1 MAVFVHA
8 AREYLKK
15 PRIEFFF
22 PKPPTRA
29 SRQKVLDMLKTRG
42 THLMVVTAAVPK
54 VTDDVLYPQI
64 RKALKAF
71 EDLISRH
78 DFSFSRSAFDVV
90 GGRALFMFE
99 MEILELPAAK
109 KHMGPPTWV
118 KNSLDFQEKWQKSK
132 DAFAPPYIEDGFWAV
147 DIKRGQVTAADLVK
161 AKLVEMSL
169 WKDLDKTAR
178 KSLQVMV
185 DEAALKPSFLGP
197 ILGFMD
203 RRFPW
208 ER

>member
-8 AREYLKK
+8 AREYLRK
-15 PRIEFFF
+15 PGTEFFF
-22 PKPPTRA
+22 PKPPPKP
-29 SRQKVLDMLKTRG
+29 SRRKVLDMLKKRG

-71 EDLISRH
+71 EDLITRH
-78 DFSFSRSAFDVV
+78 NFAFTKSAFDVV
-90 GGRALFMFE
+90 GSRALFLFE
-99 MEILELPAAK
+99 MEIFGLPAAR

-118 KNSLDFQEKWQKSK
+118 KNALDFQEKWQKSK
-132 DAFAPPYIEDGFWAV
+132 DAFAPPYIEDGLWAV
-147 DIKRGQVTAADLVK
+147 DIKRGQVTAAELIK

-169 WKDLDKTAR
+169 GKDLDQTSR
-178 KSLQVMV
+178 RSLQVMV
-185 DEAALKPSFLGP
+185 DESALKPSYLGP

-203 RRFPW
+203 RRFSW